1 MLSVAEP
8 SLPPHRI
15 SNKKHLKY
23 MHITRREAQTKEEMM
38 VSNDIIRLKMKRLR
52 DTLNGTADEVFSLEN
67 RRQQLTMSMTERK
80 AEIQVGLREPYTPQ
94 A

>member
-1 MLSVAEP
+1 MYSFFYV
-8 SLPPHRI
+8 ST
-15 SNKKHLKY
+15 KQVHLIYIYKCVC
-23 MHITRREAQTKEEMM
+23 MCITRREAQIKEEMM

-52 DTLNGTADEVFSLEN
+52 DNLNGTADEVFSLEN

-80 AEIQVGLREPYTPQ
+80 AEIQVDLREPYTLQ